1 MKTNDKVETAIVALL
16 HHSSV
21 DQLTFA
27 KVAREA
33 GVHWTT
39 VKRYFGSKET
49 MHERVRAAEGSQ
61 HLGTKGRLLA
71 AAKQVFKQRGYD
83 KATLNDISSEAK
95 LTKGAIYWYF
105 DSKDDVFLALMDL
118 VLTDLLRGIPEM
130 VEQVFEQPD
139 PEKALKAMVKHEFQ
153 RCVDDPPTLLYEFVS
168 RRRDERVKQ
177 QLDGSFAMLFTGTEE
192 VMRALQK
199 RGKVSEQVDARQ
211 AAITLHALMNG
222 TILMWAVAPESVS
235 LFDLADTVATTM
247 VNTMIKQ

>member
-39 VKRYFGSKET
+39 VKRYFGSKEA

-83 KATLNDISSEAK
+83 KATLDDISSEAK

-118 VLTDLLRGIPEM
+118 VLTDLLRGIPEWLNKFLSS
-130 VEQVFEQPD
+130 QI
-139 PEKALKAMVKHEFQ
+139 LK
-153 RCVDDPPTLLYEFVS
+153 
-168 RRRDERVKQ
+168 
-177 QLDGSFAMLFTGTEE
+177 
-192 VMRALQK
+192 K
-199 RGKVSEQVDARQ
+199 RLKR
-211 AAITLHALMNG
+211 
-222 TILMWAVAPESVS
+222 W
-235 LFDLADTVATTM
+235 
-247 VNTMIKQ
+247 